1 MMDIE
6 KAKTVRNRVLSLAVK
21 LAIVGG
27 WLFYRSTP
35 YYPNLIT
42 IIHIGLWCL
51 IPIFCLGFGGLI
63 AASRHI
69 EKLDD
74 QPKTVS
80 NAREMYRVMNSWGW
94 RWWMKA
100 IEAPFLLF
108 IGVVL
113 GDWSLLIVQTIVLVM
128 SILVMC
134 AGAELYRRL
143 PDTLKGGDGNGN
155 GIADDL
161 EELKKSSLDP
171 ISKLRQQ
178 SEEKK
183 QQVVATRENM
193 LDNIVGGDL

>member
-1 MMDIE
+1 MDLE

-21 LAIVGG
+21 VSLVGG
-27 WLFYRSTP
+27 WLFYRESP
-35 YYPNLIT
+35 YYTNFIT
-42 IIHIGLWCL
+42 IIHVGLWCL
-51 IPIFCLGFGGLI
+51 IPVFCLGFGGLI

-94 RWWMKA
+94 RWWTKA
-100 IEAPFLLF
+100 FEAPFLLF
-108 IGVVL
+108 IGIAM
-113 GDWSLLIVQTIVLVM
+113 GDWSLLIVQTIVFIM

-143 PDTLKGGDGNGN
+143 PDTLKGGDANGN

-161 EELKKSSLDP
+161 EELKKDSVDP
-171 ISKLRQQ
+171 ITKFKQH

-183 QQVVATRENM
+183 QLVVAGRESVVDSIM
-193 LDNIVGGDL
+193 GEL